1 MSFSRLMRFET
12 EDGET
17 KFADLG
23 PWEAPLPEK
32 GSQVKAFN
40 SVDELTLEQNG
51 TKSTFAKVLILD
63 PSRQTILTNRSF
75 LHQCRLRECPST
87 VLV

>member
-1 MSFSRLMRFET
+1 MSFSRLIRFET

-40 SVDELTLEQNG
+40 SVDELNTG
-51 TKSTFAKVLILD
+51 TKW
-63 PSRQTILTNRSF
+63 N
-75 LHQCRLRECPST
+75 
-87 VLV
+87 